1 LSLTVIEDPAEWD
14 GLLHSL
20 PAAHLLQSW
29 TWGELKSRFGWT
41 PFRIAWT
48 DPSGTLS
55 GAAQLLLRT
64 ERGLTL
70 AYCPKG
76 PVVDWGQPALR
87 ARLLSDLTGQARA
100 QGAFVLKIDPEVPCG
115 EGPGT
120 AVKAE
125 LDEWGWRTAPDPVQ
139 FRNTLLLDLRLTD
152 EALLAGMK
160 QKWRYNLRLAQRHG
174 VHVRE
179 GGPSDLELLY
189 RMYAETSQRDGFVIR
204 SREYYLDSW
213 RTFMERG
220 QAQPLIAEADGE
232 PVAGL
237 ILYWFGKTGWYL
249 YGMSTHLHREKM
261 PNHLLHWEAIRWAK
275 AHGCEAYD
283 FVGAP
288 DKLNEQ
294 DPMWGVY
301 RFKEGF
307 GGRFVET
314 IGEWDYP
321 LRPLQY
327 WATRLVLPRLLSV
340 MRVLGRRRLAAE
352 TG

>member
-1 LSLTVIEDPAEWD
+1 LSLSAIDDSAEWD
-14 GLLHSL
+14 GLLHSFSA
-20 PAAHLLQSW
+20 PHLLQSW

-41 PFRIAWT
+41 ARRLAWAEP
-48 DPSGTLS
+48 DGAVRA
-55 GAAQLLLRT
+55 AAQLLFRT

-76 PVVDWGQPALR
+76 PVVDWAQAELR
-87 ARLLSDLTGQARA
+87 DRLLSDLIGQARA
-100 QGAFVLKIDPEVPCG
+100 RGAFVLKIDPEVHYG
-115 EGPGT
+115 EGPGA
-120 AVKAE
+120 AVEGE
-125 LDEWGWRTAPDPVQ
+125 LRDQGWRRAPDPAQ
-139 FRNTLLLDLRLTD
+139 FRNTLLLDLRQSEET
-152 EALLAGMK
+152 LLSGMK

-174 VHVRE
+174 VQVRE

-220 QAQPLIAEADGE
+220 QAQPLIAEVDGE
-232 PVAGL
+232 PVAGFVV
-237 ILYWFGKTGWYL
+237 YVFGKTAWYL

-288 DKLNEQ
+288 DKLNER
-294 DPMWGVY
+294 DPMWGVH

-327 WATRLVLPRLLSV
+327 WASRLVLPRLLSV
-340 MRVLGRRRLAAE
+340 MRVLGRRRVAAE
-352 TG
+352 VG

>member
-1 LSLTVIEDPAEWD
+1 
-14 GLLHSL
+14 
-20 PAAHLLQSW
+20 
-29 TWGELKSRFGWT
+29 
-41 PFRIAWT
+41 
-48 DPSGTLS
+48 
-55 GAAQLLLRT
+55 
-64 ERGLTL
+64 
-70 AYCPKG
+70 
-76 PVVDWGQPALR
+76 
-87 ARLLSDLTGQARA
+87 
-100 QGAFVLKIDPEVPCG
+100 
-115 EGPGT
+115 
-120 AVKAE
+120 
-125 LDEWGWRTAPDPVQ
+125 
-139 FRNTLLLDLRLTD
+139 
-152 EALLAGMK
+152 
-160 QKWRYNLRLAQRHG
+160 
-174 VHVRE
+174 
-179 GGPSDLELLY
+179 
-189 RMYAETSQRDGFVIR
+189 
-204 SREYYLDSW
+204 
-213 RTFMERG
+213 
-220 QAQPLIAEADGE
+220 
-232 PVAGL
+232 
-237 ILYWFGKTGWYL
+237 
-249 YGMSTHLHREKM
+249 M

>member
-1 LSLTVIEDPAEWD
+1 
-14 GLLHSL
+14 
-20 PAAHLLQSW
+20 
-29 TWGELKSRFGWT
+29 
-41 PFRIAWT
+41 
-48 DPSGTLS
+48 
-55 GAAQLLLRT
+55 
-64 ERGLTL
+64 
-70 AYCPKG
+70 
-76 PVVDWGQPALR
+76 
-87 ARLLSDLTGQARA
+87 
-100 QGAFVLKIDPEVPCG
+100 
-115 EGPGT
+115 
-120 AVKAE
+120 
-125 LDEWGWRTAPDPVQ
+125 
-139 FRNTLLLDLRLTD
+139 
-152 EALLAGMK
+152 
-160 QKWRYNLRLAQRHG
+160 
-174 VHVRE
+174 
-179 GGPSDLELLY
+179 
-189 RMYAETSQRDGFVIR
+189 
-204 SREYYLDSW
+204 
-213 RTFMERG
+213 MERG